1 MDIDKARCTY
11 DEYLVLH
18 KKHDAMSET
27 WRARQ
32 GIAQTDVDIEHDR
45 ELLDV
50 GRALQAKLGELNEAI
65 GQRRIT

>member
-1 MDIDKARCTY
+1 MDVDKARRTY
-11 DEYLVLH
+11 DEYLVLR

-32 GIAQTDVDIEHDR
+32 GIAQTEADFKRDE
-45 ELLDV
+45 ELVDV
-50 GRALQAKLGELNEAI
+50 GRALQAKLHELNEAL